1 MSGTVFGVLD
11 AAVPEERREWLAMWE
26 AWPRREVFAHPDYV
40 ALYAEEGTGRAR
52 CAVLR
57 SGGAS
62 VLYPFIQRDL
72 RGEKFWDP
80 SVGRASDLISPYG
93 YGGACAWGDAPADLA
108 AAFWARFDEWAR
120 GERVVSEFVRFSLF
134 PEILLHYP
142 GTREERQD
150 NVVRSLDL
158 DEERMWMD
166 FEHKVRKNVKRAQ
179 RSGVTVELDP
189 DGARLDDFLR
199 IYQSTMDRREADS
212 RYYFPQSYFERLQG
226 GLPGQYM
233 YFHALLGG
241 EVVST
246 ELVLVSAENVYS
258 FLGGTDPEAFA
269 TRPNDLLKHEIIR
282 WAAGEGKRRFVLGG
296 GYQKDDGIYRYK
308 LAFAPGGATPYHV
321 GYRVLDPELYAALSR
336 NRPGDPVPEASAGG
350 YFPAYRA

>member
-1 MSGTVFGVLD
+1 MSDSGVRVLD
-11 AAVPEERREWLAMWE
+11 AADEAERREWLGMWE
-26 AWPRREVFAHPDYV
+26 AWPQREVFAHPDYV
-40 ALYAEEGTGRAR
+40 ALYAEEGAGSAR

-57 SGGAS
+57 SGAAS
-62 VLYPFIQRDL
+62 VLYPFVQRDL
-72 RGEKFWDP
+72 RVEKFWDP
-80 SVGRASDLISPYG
+80 SVGPASDLISPYG
-93 YGGACAWGDAPADLA
+93 YGGAYVWGDAPAELA
-108 AAFWARFDEWAR
+108 ARFWAGFDEWAR
-120 GERVVSEFVRFSLF
+120 REKVVSEFVRFSLF
-134 PEILLHYP
+134 PEILLPYP
-142 GTREERQD
+142 GTREERLQ

-189 DGARLDDFLR
+189 HGARLDDFLR

-212 RYYFPQSYFERLQG
+212 RYYFPRSYFERLQS
-226 GLPGQYM
+226 GLPGQFM

-246 ELVLVSAENVYS
+246 ELVLASAENVYS
-258 FLGGTDPEAFA
+258 FLGGTDPESFA

-296 GYQKDDGIYRYK
+296 GYQPDDGIYRYK
-308 LAFAPGGATPYHV
+308 LAFAPGGATPYRV

-336 NRPGDPVPEASAGG
+336 RRPGEPVPDAASGG